1 MSLKILFVTMIVLT
15 GTLGFSQRAVRSA
28 TSAQEPALALR
39 QAREALR
46 LSQEREARL
55 VAEIAAL
62 KQAGDVSA
70 DVIRDYE
77 AYLRHVRDIRRE
89 HEKQVQSLEAAYA
102 KFSPANKTAAP
113 AAHPNGATLAQ
124 PPVSPAPEQDELG
137 RLQAEFN
144 QSLASFDELLLREV
158 EAIRQRSAHAIKD
171 LAAEAAA
178 AAERLRQKG
187 VDLDAASQGAG
198 EVSQVE
204 TETKQG
210 TGETSEAEA
219 VQSTDGAAGQRQT
232 SGTGDIKGDR
242 QADAK
247 RGGGSQAQNRAGREG
262 FDSPDDD
269 DIVARQLREAA
280 EQETDPELKAKLWQE
295 YEDYKRGH

>member
-1 MSLKILFVTMIVLT
+1 MSLKVFFVTMIVLT
-15 GTLGFSQRAVRSA
+15 GIFGFSQRMVLSA
-28 TSAQEPALALR
+28 TSAQDPASALR

-46 LSQEREARL
+46 LSQAREARL

-70 DVIRDYE
+70 DVVRDYE
-77 AYLRHVRDIRRE
+77 AYLRHVRDIRLE
-89 HEKQVQSLEAAYA
+89 HEKQLQSLEIAYA
-102 KFSPANKTAAP
+102 KFTPTNKTADLAVQ
-113 AAHPNGATLAQ
+113 PNGATLAQ
-124 PPVSPAPEQDELG
+124 PQAPPAGPQDDLG
-137 RLQAEFN
+137 RLEAEFN
-144 QSLASFDELLLREV
+144 QSLASFDELLLKEV
-158 EAIRQRSAHAIKD
+158 EAIRQRSARAIQD

-198 EVSQVE
+198 EKSE
-204 TETKQG
+204 AEAETKQG
-210 TGETSEAEA
+210 AGEASEAEA
-219 VQSTDGAAGQRQT
+219 AQSTDGATGQRQT
-232 SGTGDIKGDR
+232 SGVGGIKGDR
-242 QADAK
+242 QADSK
-247 RGGGSQAQNRAGREG
+247 HGGGSQAQTRGGREG

-295 YEDYKRGH
+295 YEAYKRGH